1 MCILSASK
9 VSYFD
14 LKGGIA
20 RGTEQDSAPKQRK
33 HSGKVFYGF
42 SSFLLLRVETVA
54 LLFVGVAE
62 STKLRVLG
70 VHNMAR
76 ALLYIGTKCSRH
88 KATEAT
94 TASCLKIQLYIEQCV
109 CVFYDT
115 PR

>member
-1 MCILSASK
+1 MDRAGQRPKTAQAFGK
-9 VSYFD
+9 VS
-14 LKGGIA
+14 
-20 RGTEQDSAPKQRK
+20 
-33 HSGKVFYGF
+33 YGF
-42 SSFLLLRVETVA
+42 SSFLALCVETVA

-94 TASCLKIQLYIEQCV
+94 TASCLKIQLDIEECV